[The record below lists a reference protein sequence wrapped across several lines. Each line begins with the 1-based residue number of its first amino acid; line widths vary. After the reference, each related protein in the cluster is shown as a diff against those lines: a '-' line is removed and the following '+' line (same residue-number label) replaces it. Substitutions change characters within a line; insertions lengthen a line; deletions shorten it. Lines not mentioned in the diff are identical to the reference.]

1 VETIKKISTRIRIP
15 RPSCIV
21 LLNVAA
27 LGVIAIVLST
37 RVSHDHQ
44 SEIASMLRASHR
56 LVKTIVVNCDL
67 AKDCGVTSQRFA
79 LQEVPLGYTH
89 SAALCPGRFE

>member
-1 VETIKKISTRIRIP
+1 M
-15 RPSCIV
+15 

-27 LGVIAIVLST
+27 LGVIVVVLST
-37 RVSHDHQ
+37 RVSHDHE

-56 LVKTIVVNCDL
+56 LVKTVIVNCDL

-79 LQEVPLGYTH
+79 LQEVPLAYTYT
-89 SAALCPGRFE
+89 AALCPGRFE